1 MNSSLKRG
9 ALIAIVIAAVLL
21 FSFLDSARASSAS
34 RNEVS
39 SGYEQALLV
48 ADKFLWCWL
57 KGNAEDADKLLS
69 PRLKSQ
75 ITYTSWFKM
84 YIKGLS
90 NPHHEE
96 FEVGKGQGRDE
107 HYRFPVTLHELASGM
122 SSGDKTSS
130 TIEVIKSGDSW
141 LINRLPLSSD
151 NPADHPAQ

>member
-57 KGNAEDADKLLS
+57 TGNAEEADKLLS

-75 ITYTSWFKM
+75 ITDTSWFKM
-84 YIKGLS
+84 YIRGLS
-90 NPHHEE
+90 NPHHEA

-107 HYRFPVTLHELASGM
+107 HYRFTVTLYELASGM
-122 SSGDKTSS
+122 TSGDKTSS
-130 TIEVIKSGDSW
+130 TLEVIKSGDSW
-141 LINRLPLSSD
+141 LIDRLPLSSD
-151 NPADHPAQ
+151 NPADHPVQ